1 MTSLESMS
9 AFPAGE
15 RMVASVPIAIVG
27 VGCRF
32 PGGASSPQEFW
43 KNLVNG
49 VDAIVDV
56 PSDRWDANRF
66 YDPDPQA
73 AGKLYAR
80 QGGFLREPID
90 TVDPGLFGLSPREAA
105 VLDPQQRLLLEVLW
119 EAFEDAG
126 IDPGRVSGSRT
137 GVFIGGFTLDH
148 KITQLGACAR
158 DAIFSNTATSSTMVM
173 LSNRLSYTF
182 DLRGPSVSVDTA
194 CSSSLVAAHLA
205 FQSLAAGEC
214 NMAVVGGVNVMTR
227 PEYSITMCKG
237 GFLSPTSRCRA
248 FDQSADGYVRGEGAG
263 ILLLKRLADAEQAGD
278 RIYALIRATGVN
290 QDGKS
295 AGITV
300 PNPAAQQAL
309 VQEVLARS
317 QLAARDID
325 VIEAHGTGTPAGD
338 PVEATS
344 LGTILGQGRDVPAWI
359 GSVKTNI
366 GHLEAGAGVA
376 GLIKLALTL
385 YHREVPPSLHFR
397 EPNEKIDFQSLGL
410 RVPTSRV
417 PLLRDRNVHGVV
429 NSFGYGGTNAHA
441 ILSSY
446 SEAMDGE
453 AASGDSI
460 NSTAPDQPVRLVP
473 LSGHVEAALRD
484 RAEQLLADECSG
496 DLIRV
501 APTLALRR
509 PHLMHRA
516 VLVGRSNAELR
527 RALESLATGAE
538 DPAVITGRAQPDMR
552 PVFIYSGMGAQW
564 WGMGRDLFQAVSA
577 FRRSVE
583 TCDEIWQSLGGN
595 PVTPWF
601 QGACP
606 GDAQSGEAM
615 ADPMFAQPAN
625 LILQVALTET
635 WRSFGVSPSA
645 VVGHSVG
652 EIAAAYA
659 AGTLSVEQVIE
670 VVFHRSRLQQ
680 RLAGRG
686 GMLAIGLGREE
697 TEQLLGQYD
706 DAVVIAADNSPGS
719 VTLAGP
725 NDLLADLAF
734 QLEQRRIFN
743 RKLRVTVPYH
753 SPLLDEVADEYRAA
767 IGHLRPGRPVV
778 PLYSSLLAERVTGP
792 IQDAEYWC
800 RNASQ
805 RVLLNQTLK
814 RMAADGWNCFI
825 EVGPHPVLASAILE
839 VGGADRPRVT
849 VLHSQKRGVDN
860 DVELFRQLGAL
871 YASGAGLDWGTLWE
885 RGRPAR
891 LPSYPFQR
899 EKLWYETPAGKLD
912 RIGEPGTPPL
922 LQIRQSSPEPT
933 WHSELGIATVPWLG
947 DHRVENLVVFPA
959 AGYIATAI
967 DAAELLQR
975 PTAIQALRLNRAL
988 IVDGNVE
995 FRVEVHSGELSFF
1008 SRKKSADARWMLH
1021 ARTDLVEEPR
1031 SITGKFDT
1039 MPFDPQKWISMEP
1052 LSIYEGLHRRGLDY
1066 GPMFRG
1072 IRQVQAQ
1079 GSVFEARLAL
1089 PEHAVDP
1096 DRWSVHPALLDAG
1109 FQAFLAAAASGG
1121 DRPLIPVRIDEVR
1134 LHRKI
1139 RGPVVARG
1147 TVLLQTDTALVGNL
1161 ALFDAADE
1169 CLLEILGLRCQTV
1182 SGAGSEPQAEWL
1194 YLERWVPVSAPNSDV
1209 SPGRWLCL
1217 TQQGSSRRLGDL
1229 ACAGLNLAGIRL
1241 SQQTVD
1247 MTNLPA
1253 ILESSLDAAVDGLIL
1268 AYGASDEDHVGVH
1281 SCSLLLTTFQLL
1293 QKSGCRPAA
1302 IRVLTPQ
1309 ACRVHDGDVPA
1320 IANAPLFGLSRV
1332 AQNELPGLS
1341 PILVDADADAD
1352 PTVLAAV
1359 LMASSAETEWAVR
1372 GGQAYVRRLERCP
1385 SAPVEEPAP
1394 AGTPAVLRIERPG
1407 ALDSLKWLSCERQA
1421 PAAGEIELR
1430 VHAAPLNFKDFIKV
1444 MGFLPPS
1451 YLEGTYYQDSL
1462 GLEAAGVVTRVG
1474 DGVTEWN
1481 VGDEVVTPARS
1492 GCLRSYVTETTRYVV
1507 RKPSH
1512 HGFTE
1517 AGCYINF
1524 VTAHYGLAE
1533 IGRLTAGESVLIHSA
1548 AGGVGLA
1555 ALQVA
1560 AACGATVFATAGSE
1574 EKRES
1579 LRKLG
1584 LKYVYD
1590 SRTLAFADEILRD
1603 TAGRG
1608 VDVVLN
1614 AQPGDMMRRNLDV
1627 LAPYGRFIEIGKR
1640 AVLESESL
1648 NLSAFDKN
1656 LLFAAIDV
1664 DRMMTDN
1671 PKLFRRLL
1679 DDVHARF
1686 CNRTYNALPTTVF
1699 DADNIET
1706 AFRELGRGQHLG
1718 KIAVSVSGE
1727 FAVQQASESRAVI
1740 RRDACYLVTGGL
1752 GGFGQAVAR
1761 WLVEQGARRLV
1772 LASRSGVSNA
1782 DARKFIG
1789 ELENLGACVLTPQV
1803 DISDRDAVFRLIQS
1817 LKDGPPIRGIFHAAA
1832 VLDDAPLSELNAA
1845 RLARVMSPKAA
1856 GALWLDEATSET
1868 PLDHFV
1874 LFSSVSAVTGNPGQG
1889 AYVAANSL
1897 LDSLAERRRG
1907 AGKPALSVNW
1917 GVISDVGMVARNSSV
1932 AAHLERLGI
1941 RGIRSRDALVALRDA
1956 MRIGHPRIGVF
1967 DMDWAAWT
1975 AASVESDQP
1984 RFSAVAVQAEP
1995 GAKHPLAEE
2004 LSALDPTAR
2013 LDYVRDRLCRR
2024 LARVMQ
2030 TSLEKIDVDLGLDNM
2045 GVDSLMAT
2053 ELAVAVEADLHVELS
2068 TVLLMQGPSV
2078 LELCH
2083 HILKL
2088 ILVESVETADIEEMS
2103 EEELDAFL
2111 AAELSESSKN

>member
-1 MTSLESMS
+1 MEKRS
-9 AFPAGE
+9 ALPAGE
-15 RMVASVPIAIVG
+15 RSVSRVPIAIVG

-32 PGGASSPQEFW
+32 PGGASTPEEFW
-43 KNLVNG
+43 KNLVDG

-56 PSDRWDANRF
+56 PSDRWDVSRF
-66 YDPDPQA
+66 YDPDPHA
-73 AGKLYAR
+73 AGKIYAR

-90 TVDPGLFGLSPREAA
+90 TIDPGLFGLSPREAA

-126 IDPGRVSGSRT
+126 IDHGRLAGSRT

-148 KITQLGACAR
+148 KITQLGVCAR
-158 DAIFSNTATSSTMVM
+158 EAIFSNTATSSTMVM

-205 FQSLAAGEC
+205 FQSLEAGEC
-214 NMAVVGGVNVMTR
+214 DMAVVGGVNVMTR

-263 ILLLKRLADAEQAGD
+263 IILLKRLPDAEHSGD

-300 PNPAAQQAL
+300 PNPEAQQAL
-309 VQEVLARS
+309 VHEVLARS

-338 PVEATS
+338 PVEAAS
-344 LGTILGQGRDVPAWI
+344 LGTVLGQGREVPAWI

-385 YHREVPPSLHFR
+385 FHREVPPSLHFR
-397 EPNEKIDFQSLGL
+397 EPNQKIDFQSLGL
-410 RVPTSRV
+410 RVPTSRSAL
-417 PLLRDRNVHGVV
+417 PRDRDVHGVV

-446 SEAMDGE
+446 S
-453 AASGDSI
+453 AATANESALV
-460 NSTAPDQPVRLVP
+460 NSDDRTNLCQPVRLVP

-484 RAEQLLADECSG
+484 RATQLLADNCSEE
-496 DLIRV
+496 LIRV

-516 VLVGRSNAELR
+516 VLVGRSDADLHH
-527 RALESLATGAE
+527 ALQSLASGIE

-552 PVFIYSGMGAQW
+552 PVFVYTGMGAQW
-564 WGMGRDLFQAVSA
+564 WGMGQDLFQAVSA
-577 FRRSVE
+577 FRRSVMA
-583 TCDEIWQSLGGN
+583 CDEIWQSLGGD
-595 PVTPWF
+595 PVAPWF
-601 QGACP
+601 QGEYG
-606 GDAQSGEAM
+606 GDARSGDAM
-615 ADPMFAQPAN
+615 EQPIFAQPAN

-635 WRSFGVSPSA
+635 WRSFGVSPA
-645 VVGHSVG
+645 AIVGHSVG

-659 AGTLSVEQVIE
+659 AGSLSLEQVIE

-680 RLAGRG
+680 RLVGRG

-697 TEQLLGQYD
+697 SDELLRQY
-706 DAVVIAADNSPGS
+706 AGGVVIAADNSPGS

-725 NDLLADLAF
+725 HDLLADLAL
-734 QLEQRRIFN
+734 QLEHRRIFN
-743 RKLRVTVPYH
+743 RKLRVAVPYH
-753 SPLLDEVADEYRAA
+753 SPLLDEVEDEYMAA
-767 IGHLRPGRPVV
+767 LGHLQSSTPTV

-792 IQDAEYWC
+792 IQNADYWC

-814 RMAADGWNCFI
+814 LMATDGWNCFI
-825 EVGPHPVLASAILE
+825 EVGPHPVLGAAILE
-839 VGGADRPRVT
+839 VVGAERPRVT
-849 VLHSQKRGVDN
+849 VLHSQKRGADN
-860 DVELFRQLGAL
+860 EVELCSQLGAL
-871 YASGAGLDWGTLWE
+871 YAGGTGIDWGALWE
-885 RGRPAR
+885 PGRPTR

-899 EKLWYETPAGKLD
+899 EKLWYETPDAKLD
-912 RIGEPGTPPL
+912 RIGERGTPPL
-922 LQIRQSSPEPT
+922 LQIRQSSPEPS
-933 WHSELGIATVPWLG
+933 WHSELGTATVPWLG

-967 DAAELLQR
+967 DAADLLQR
-975 PTAIQALRLNRAL
+975 PTAIQSLRLNRAL

-995 FRVEVHSGELSFF
+995 FRVEVHGRELSFF
-1008 SRKKSADARWMLH
+1008 SRKKSVDARWTLH

-1031 SITGKFDT
+1031 PISGEFDTVKFDT
-1039 MPFDPQKWISMEP
+1039 RKWIPIEP
-1052 LSIYEGLHRRGLDY
+1052 LAIYQGLHRRGLDY
-1066 GPMFRG
+1066 GPMFQG
-1072 IRQVQAQ
+1072 IRHVQSQ
-1079 GSVFEARLAL
+1079 GNVFEAQLSL
-1089 PEHAVDP
+1089 PENAVDH
-1096 DRWSVHPALLDAG
+1096 DRWAVHPALLDAA
-1109 FQAFLAAAASGG
+1109 FQAFLTTAAAGG

-1134 LHRKI
+1134 LHRRI
-1139 RGPVVARG
+1139 RGPVIARG
-1147 TVLLQTDTALVGNL
+1147 TVRLQTESALVGDL
-1161 ALFDAADE
+1161 ALFDAANE
-1169 CLLEILGLRCQTV
+1169 CLLEIRGLRCQTV
-1182 SGAGSEPQAEWL
+1182 SGTGGNPEAEWL
-1194 YLERWVPVSAPNSDV
+1194 YLERWTPVSTPDSDA
-1209 SPGRWLCL
+1209 SPDRWLCL
-1217 TQQGSSRRLGDL
+1217 TQQGSSSQLADV
-1229 ACAGLNLAGIRL
+1229 ACAGLIQAGKDL
-1241 SQQTVD
+1241 SQRAVD

-1253 ILESSLDAAVDGLIL
+1253 ILASSLETAVDGLIL
-1268 AYGASDEDHVGVH
+1268 AYGASDEDNVGIQ
-1281 SCSLLLTTFQLL
+1281 SCSLLLATFQLL
-1293 QKSGCRPAA
+1293 QTAGRRPAT
-1302 IRVLTPQ
+1302 IRILVPQ
-1309 ACRVHDGDVPA
+1309 ACSVLEGDVPA
-1320 IANAPLFGLSRV
+1320 IENAPLFGLSRV

-1341 PILVDADADAD
+1341 TIIVDAEPDAD
-1352 PTVLAAV
+1352 PDVLATVL
-1359 LMASSAETEWAVR
+1359 MTTSAETEWAVR

-1385 SAPVEEPAP
+1385 SDPIEETAP
-1394 AGTPAVLRIERPG
+1394 AGSPAVLQIQRPG
-1407 ALDSLKWLSCERQA
+1407 ALDSLKWLSCERRA

-1430 VHAAPLNFKDFIKV
+1430 VLAAPLNFKDFIKV

-1451 YLEGTYYQDSL
+1451 YLEATYYQDSL

-1474 DGVTEWN
+1474 VGVTEWK

-1492 GCLRSYVTETTRYVV
+1492 GCLRSYVTETAQYVV
-1507 RKPSH
+1507 RKPPH
-1512 HGFTE
+1512 HGFAE

-1533 IGRLTAGESVLIHSA
+1533 IGRLRAGESVLIHSA

-1590 SRTLAFADEILRD
+1590 SRTLAFADEILRE

-1608 VDVVLN
+1608 IDVVLN

-1640 AVLESESL
+1640 AVLDSESL

-1656 LLFAAIDV
+1656 LLFAAIDI
-1664 DRMMTDN
+1664 DRMMADN
-1671 PKLFRRLL
+1671 PTLFRRLL
-1679 DDVHARF
+1679 DEVHARF
-1686 CNRTYNALPTTVF
+1686 CDRTYDTLPTTVY
-1699 DADNIET
+1699 DAEHVET
-1706 AFRELGRGQHLG
+1706 AFRELGRGQHIG
-1718 KIAVSVSGE
+1718 KIAVRVSGA
-1727 FAVQQASESRAVI
+1727 FPVQQASESRAAI
-1740 RRDACYLVTGGL
+1740 RPDSCYLVTGGL

-1772 LASRSGVSNA
+1772 LASRSGASNG
-1782 DARKFIG
+1782 DSRKFVA
-1789 ELENLGACVLTPQV
+1789 ELEDLGISVLTPQI
-1803 DISDRDAVFRLIQS
+1803 DISDRDAVFRLIQR
-1817 LKDGPPIRGIFHAAA
+1817 LEDGPPLRGIFHAAA
-1832 VLDDAPLSELNAA
+1832 VLDDAPLSDLNTD

-1856 GALWLDEATSET
+1856 GALWLDEATSDI

-1889 AYVAANSL
+1889 AYVAANSF
-1897 LDSLAERRRG
+1897 LDSLAERRR
-1907 AGKPALSVNW
+1907 ATGKPAMSVNW

-1941 RGIRSRDALVALRDA
+1941 RGIRSQDALAALRQA
-1956 MRIGHPRIGVF
+1956 MRIGRPRVGVF

-1984 RFSAVAVQAEP
+1984 RFSEVAVRAAA
-1995 GAKHPLAEE
+1995 GVKHPLAEE
-2004 LSALDPTAR
+2004 LSALDPSAR

-2024 LARVMQ
+2024 LSRVMQ
-2030 TSLEKIDVDLGLDNM
+2030 TPLEKIDVELGLDNM

-2053 ELAVAVEADLHVELS
+2053 ELAVAVKADLHVELS

-2078 LELCH
+2078 TELGH

-2088 ILVESVETADIEEMS
+2088 ILVESVEATGIDEMS

-2111 AAELSESSKN
+2111 AAELSGPSKN